1 LEGFALVAVATGLF
15 VLGLMQYRELASQ
28 GRMLDRLLTTLL
40 SVLESQDRTIQR
52 LIRVEETLLDR
63 RYR

>member
-1 LEGFALVAVATGLF
+1 MEGFALVAVAGLF
-15 VLGLMQYRELASQ
+15 VLGVMLYRELASQ

-52 LIRVEETLLDR
+52 LIRVEETVLDR

>member
-1 LEGFALVAVATGLF
+1 LEGFALVAVAGLF
-15 VLGLMQYRELASQ
+15 VLGVMLYRELASQ

-52 LIRVEETLLDR
+52 LIRVEETVLDR

>member
-1 LEGFALVAVATGLF
+1 LEGFALVVVAVGLL
-15 VLGLMQYRELASQ
+15 LGVMLYRELASQ
-28 GRMLDRLLTTLL
+28 ERMLDRLLTTLL

-52 LIRVEETLLDR
+52 LIRVEESILDR

>member
-1 LEGFALVAVATGLF
+1 MEGFALVAVAVGLL
-15 VLGLMQYRELASQ
+15 LGVMLYRELASQ

-52 LIRVEETLLDR
+52 LIRVEETILDR

>member
-1 LEGFALVAVATGLF
+1 MEGFALVAVAAGLF
-15 VLGLMQYRELASQ
+15 VLGVMQYRGLAGQ

-52 LIRVEETLLDR
+52 LIRVEETILDR

>member
-1 LEGFALVAVATGLF
+1 MEGFALVAIAAGLF
-15 VLGLMQYRELASQ
+15 ILAAMHYRELASQ

-52 LIRVEETLLDR
+52 LIRVEETILDR